1 MAAPTLDSDH
11 PGLRVLAEVAG
22 ILASGLAAEDAL
34 SAAAAALRRGLR
46 LRRCRLWLRNPD
58 GAGYHPVV
66 AAGGARAA
74 HDGPPHPAHSIPGVP
89 DRAATPTSTPQR
101 CSVS

>member
-66 AAGGARAA
+66 AAGGEPAPPRPPPPPA
-74 HDGPPHPAHSIPGVP
+74 HPVRGGPPPPVP
-89 DRAATPTSTPQR
+89 PPRTPLP
-101 CSVS
+101 V